1 MNKKNKFMKMQ
12 KKIMI
17 INELAVVGD
26 ILIVVR

>member
-26 ILIVVR
+26 KLIVVR